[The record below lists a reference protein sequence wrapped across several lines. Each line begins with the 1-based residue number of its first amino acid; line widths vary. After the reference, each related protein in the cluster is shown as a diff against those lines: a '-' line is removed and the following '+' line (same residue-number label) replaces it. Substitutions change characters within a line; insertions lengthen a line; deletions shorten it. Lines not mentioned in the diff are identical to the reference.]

1 LTHLAHSPEINVLK
15 EGIMLRILLKREESY
30 AVHALLNIAENPGTN
45 AAEIAQRLK
54 LPSAFIAKVLRKLVE
69 VGFIESKMGRSGGVT
84 LKVKLEDISLLNA
97 IEVMSGTL
105 ILDTCQTQ
113 AKCATQRRKGHCNL
127 KAVWLA
133 TTIEIRELL
142 AKVKLSQLL
151 DEPASGRPQ

>member
-1 LTHLAHSPEINVLK
+1 
-15 EGIMLRILLKREESY
+15 MLRTLLKREESY

-45 AAEIAQRLK
+45 AAEIAKQLK
-54 LPSAFIAKVLRKLVE
+54 MPPAFVAKVLRKLVE

-84 LKVKLEDISLLNA
+84 LKVRLEDISLLNA
-97 IEVMSGTL
+97 IEVMSGPI

-113 AKCATQRRKGHCNL
+113 TKCATQQRKGHCNL

-142 AKVKLSQLL
+142 GKVKLSQLV
-151 DEPASGRPQ
+151 DEAT